1 MLKLESQEFEGEPV
15 VNIRD
20 HMQYFNFRS
29 RVTGQFTWQRDDW
42 GVGLYGYRVGSLPNW
57 AETFRI
63 DGHTIWNVNVSKQIT
78 DNAEITLYVNNVLD
92 DIHPE
97 DDTFNSYPYF
107 WRAFSPVGREV
118 FVEFSYLFN

>member
-1 MLKLESQEFEGEPV
+1 MGLPHSSQSMSV
-15 VNIRD
+15 V
-20 HMQYFNFRS
+20 MFFGATAAAGMS
-29 RVTGQFTWQRDDW
+29 
-42 GVGLYGYRVGSLPNW
+42 PNW